1 MQILQSPRR
10 HCKKRNLKADLF
22 GNVLKSAHAL
32 FLPYVHIKDCYFL
45 FSETD
50 SKSDFFIGENS
61 YKKAK
66 IFTLDKN
73 GQKFFGEMPVKGTKL
88 SFEPQ
93 KSTAYLFYFE

>member
-1 MQILQSPRR
+1 M
-10 HCKKRNLKADLF
+10 
-22 GNVLKSAHAL
+22 
-32 FLPYVHIKDCYFL
+32 PYVHIKDCYFL
-45 FSETD
+45 FSESG

-66 IFTLDKN
+66 IFTLDEN
-73 GQKFFGEMPVKGTKL
+73 GEKFFGEIPVKGTKL

>member
-22 GNVLKSAHAL
+22 GNVLKSAHTL

-45 FSETD
+45 FPENGL
-50 SKSDFFIGENS
+50 KSDFFIGENS

-66 IFTLDKN
+66 IF
-73 GQKFFGEMPVKGTKL
+73 KFFGEMPVKGTKL